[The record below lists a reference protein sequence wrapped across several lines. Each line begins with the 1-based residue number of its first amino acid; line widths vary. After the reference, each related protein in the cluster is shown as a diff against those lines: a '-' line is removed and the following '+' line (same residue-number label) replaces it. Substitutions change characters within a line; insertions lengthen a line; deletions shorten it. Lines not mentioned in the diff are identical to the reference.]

1 MKITRGSDAL
11 ATGVIKSKVL
21 IYGSSGNGKTW
32 LSATASKPLI
42 ILTEANGATSAAH
55 ANPDCLIVE
64 AHNFAEIRNIMG
76 AIQQNRIDAEFDTI
90 VFDSLTEIQRMI
102 KDDIA
107 AKNSD
112 GRFTL
117 ADWGTLGDTFRTFI
131 RFVRN
136 LNYHIVA
143 TALVDKGFDE
153 STGQRF
159 VQPQFAGRVTSEEI
173 CQWFNAVGFVG
184 KKQESDSVSR
194 FVIFDGGD
202 RYVSKP
208 THPLPNLVMCPNMA
222 EIQQS
227 IMTGKPLT
235 TNDK

>member
-1 MKITRGSDAL
+1 MKITKGSDAL
-11 ATGVIKSKVL
+11 TTGVIKSKIL

-32 LSATASKPLI
+32 LSATASRPLI

-64 AHNFAEIRNIMG
+64 AHNFAEIRKILATINQG
-76 AIQQNRIDAEFDTI
+76 QLDAEFDTI

-107 AKNSD
+107 SKNSD

-136 LNYHIVA
+136 LNYHVVA

-153 STGQRF
+153 AM
-159 VQPQFAGRVTSEEI
+159 V
-173 CQWFNAVGFVG
+173 
-184 KKQESDSVSR
+184 
-194 FVIFDGGD
+194 
-202 RYVSKP
+202 
-208 THPLPNLVMCPNMA
+208 
-222 EIQQS
+222 
-227 IMTGKPLT
+227 
-235 TNDK
+235 